1 MGRGQ
6 EWDLRDQKVREA
18 SREREKKKKCLQ
30 HWLSL
35 NQEIA
40 GTDGSLPL
48 KDNVKTLGVGR
59 TGPTP

>member
-18 SREREKKKKCLQ
+18 SRERKKKKCLQ